1 MPDAHKSPPP
11 PLASPTS
18 ARGYRVLGNLVLALA
33 IVGYPLA
40 AGVSTFLNLEDNTL
54 SIGFRVTHSG
64 LCLLLLL
71 WTLARGT
78 FRLDLVIAVFL
89 ALYATRLL
97 IDLNYSMWPDIA
109 DDALFFAV
117 TVLIP
122 TLAIAGGRDWFDER
136 MCLRFILVVGGMAGL
151 FVVDALVTMGIAAPG
166 ADTSR
171 AMLST
176 LNPISIGY
184 LGLFVAASAVMLI
197 ARHGSSRLLVP
208 CILAAIMGGFLLVV
222 SGSRGPLVALLA
234 GLIITGNADRHVKSA
249 YLVGGIVVVGLIT
262 YFGVPDVILNRL
274 QNVGTDVSSAMRIYA
289 IQLSIDAALDHP
301 AFGYA
306 YIEPVTGLYPHNLLI
321 ESALALGLVGFV
333 LMLWMQ
339 IALAWNAWQSAR
351 AGAWFLPFV
360 ASARGFRDH
369 SGARACSL

>member
-136 MCLRFILVVGGMAGL
+136 MR
-151 FVVDALVTMGIAAPG
+151 
-166 ADTSR
+166 S
-171 AMLST
+171 
-176 LNPISIGY
+176 
-184 LGLFVAASAVMLI
+184 
-197 ARHGSSRLLVP
+197 
-208 CILAAIMGGFLLVV
+208 
-222 SGSRGPLVALLA
+222 
-234 GLIITGNADRHVKSA
+234 
-249 YLVGGIVVVGLIT
+249 
-262 YFGVPDVILNRL
+262 
-274 QNVGTDVSSAMRIYA
+274 
-289 IQLSIDAALDHP
+289 
-301 AFGYA
+301 
-306 YIEPVTGLYPHNLLI
+306 
-321 ESALALGLVGFV
+321 
-333 LMLWMQ
+333 
-339 IALAWNAWQSAR
+339 
-351 AGAWFLPFV
+351 
-360 ASARGFRDH
+360 
-369 SGARACSL
+369 